1 MEKAISSLRMRIAIA
16 SVITLLAAI
25 LTGLLQTKK
34 ITKSIEE
41 IAAFSREV
49 TAGNFKTR
57 LFLKEGGEIGELA
70 KNINTM
76 AHEFKIRLERSNEDR
91 HRMEELLKNMHDG
104 FMLLDAKGKVLIC
117 NPTAKKFSGL
127 SAI

>member
-1 MEKAISSLRMRIAIA
+1 
-16 SVITLLAAI
+16 
-25 LTGLLQTKK
+25 
-34 ITKSIEE
+34 
-41 IAAFSREV
+41 
-49 TAGNFKTR
+49 
-57 LFLKEGGEIGELA
+57 
-70 KNINTM
+70 M
-76 AHEFKIRLERSNEDR
+76 AHEFKIRLERSNENR